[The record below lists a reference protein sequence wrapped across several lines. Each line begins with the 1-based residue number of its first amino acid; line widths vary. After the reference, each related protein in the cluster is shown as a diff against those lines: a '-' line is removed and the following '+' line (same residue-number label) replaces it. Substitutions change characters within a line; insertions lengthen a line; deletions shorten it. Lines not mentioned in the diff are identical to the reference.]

1 MDYISTYSS
10 NNGENLAR
18 LNDTKESSFKL
29 IENVLSTH
37 GLPSQLKYLAVIESG
52 LNGNAVSPVGAVGYW
67 QFMNGT
73 ARLMGL
79 NVSSR
84 RDDRRDLYKSTNAAA
99 KSLKQLYGM
108 FDDGLLVIAAYNSGP
123 SPVLKAIKNTGSSS
137 FWDIKKYLPR
147 ETQGHVMAFL
157 ATAAIMEKLG
167 NFMGLS
173 NMPMPANMLAPAAA
187 TDEYTPVLTRQ
198 ELEGIAIVKVQGPY
212 RLDVIARILEADVNL
227 LKKWNP
233 KFNEVMLGQPDFV
246 YKLRI
251 PKDKLEQFID
261 QRSQIYA
268 ESCTTYKKEGVSLQ
282 AKVTSASKHKVYTIQ
297 EGDNIDRIAMRFGKS
312 VDELKV
318 LNATR
323 NLDAVPGAVIRI
335 E

>member
-1 MDYISTYSS
+1 MDYISAYTS
-10 NNGENLAR
+10 NNGEHLVR
-18 LNDTKESSFKL
+18 LNSTKESSFQL

-37 GLPSQLKYLAVIESG
+37 GVPTQLKYLAVIESG

-67 QFMNGT
+67 QFMDGT

-79 NVSSR
+79 NVSPR
-84 RDDRRDLYKSTNAAA
+84 KDDRRDLYKSTNAAA
-99 KSLKQLYGM
+99 KYLKQLYGM
-108 FDDGLLVIAAYNSGP
+108 FDDWLLVVAAYNSGP
-123 SPVLKAIKNTGSSS
+123 SPVLRAIKNTGSSS

-173 NMPMPANMLAPAAA
+173 NMPLPANMTQAPAAP
-187 TDEYTPVLTRQ
+187 DEYTPSLTRQ
-198 ELEGIAIVKVQGPY
+198 ELESIAIVKVQGPY
-212 RLDVIARILEADVNL
+212 RLDVIARMLETDVNL

-233 KFNEVMLGQPDFV
+233 KFNEVMLSQPDFV

-261 QRSQIYA
+261 QRPVIYA
-268 ESCTTYKKEGVSLQ
+268 ESCTTYKKEGVNLQ
-282 AKVTSASKHKVYTIQ
+282 AKANTGKHKVYTVQ

-323 NLDAVPGAVIRI
+323 NLDAVPGALIRI